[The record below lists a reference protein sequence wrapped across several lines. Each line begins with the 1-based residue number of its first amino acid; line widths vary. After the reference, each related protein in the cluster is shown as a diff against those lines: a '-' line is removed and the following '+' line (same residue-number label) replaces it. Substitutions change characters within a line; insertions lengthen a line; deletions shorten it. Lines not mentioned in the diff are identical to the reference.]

1 MFYTFE
7 DKRHGLRYDPF
18 KACVTPR
25 PIGWLST
32 LSTDGVVNLAPYS
45 FFNAVADNP
54 YMVMFSSNGREAYGP
69 KDTLRNI
76 EATGEFV
83 YNVATWALRNNMN
96 RSSAAVQPEVDEM
109 ALAGLTPVPSRIV
122 KPPRV
127 AESPIHL
134 ECVHHQTIDLPSNDP
149 KARNALCI
157 GRVVGIHIA
166 DEVITD
172 GRVDMAKVKPIA
184 RLGYHD
190 FTVVE
195 TVFEMPRPS
204 AEEALAAATPALRSV
219 TSR

>member
-7 DKRHGLRYDPF
+7 NQRHGLGYDPF

-32 LSTDGVVNLAPYS
+32 LSPSGVVNLAPYS
-45 FFNAVADNP
+45 FFNAVADDP
-54 YMVMFSSNGREAYGP
+54 YMVMFANTGREIYGP

-83 YNVATWALRNNMN
+83 YNVATWALRENMN
-96 RSSAAVQPEVDEM
+96 RSSAPVLPEIDEM
-109 ALAGLTPVPSRIV
+109 ALAGLTPAPSKIV

-134 ECVHHQTIDLPSNDP
+134 ECVHHRTIDLPSNDP
-149 KARNALCI
+149 EGRNAICI
-157 GRVVGIHIA
+157 GRVVGLHISH
-166 DEVITD
+166 EVITD
-172 GRVDMAKVKPIA
+172 GRIDLTKVKPIA

-195 TVFEMPRPS
+195 TVFEMLRP
-204 AEEALAAATPALRSV
+204 EA
-219 TSR
+219 

>member
-1 MFYTFE
+1 MFYRPET
-7 DKRHGLRYDPF
+7 RQHGLPHDPF

-25 PIGWLST
+25 PIGWLTT
-32 LSTDGVVNLAPYS
+32 LSAVGIVNLAPYS

-54 YMVMFSSNGREAYGP
+54 HMVMFSSNGRESYGA

-83 YNVATWALRNNMN
+83 YNVATWALREKMN
-96 RSSAAVQPEVDEM
+96 RTSAPVAPEVDEM
-109 ALAGLTPVPSRIV
+109 ALAGLTPVPSTIV

-134 ECVHHQTIDLPSNDP
+134 ECVYHQTIELPSNDP
-149 KARNALCI
+149 EARNAICI
-157 GRVVGIHIA
+157 GRVVGVHIA
-166 DEVITD
+166 DAVLTD

-184 RLGYHD
+184 RLGYMD

-195 TVFEMPRPS
+195 TVFQMIRPR
-204 AEEALAAATPALRSV
+204 A
-219 TSR
+219 